1 MAQEHGPDDDPRSFA
16 RQLAAYGGVGTMF
29 PVAIVFGFLGG
40 YYLDGKLGTGPWL
53 ALLGFALGVVAALRN
68 LLRAAAA
75 LERREREQQQRNND
89 LASGQRQERR
99 STKSGRDDE

>member
-1 MAQEHGPDDDPRSFA
+1 MAQEHRPGDDPSSLP

-29 PVAIVFGFLGG
+29 PVAIAIGFLGG

-53 ALLGFALGVVAALRN
+53 ALSGFALGVVAALRN

-75 LERREREQQQRNND
+75 LERREREQQRDNEH
-89 LASGQRQERR
+89 ASGQRQERR
-99 STKSGRDDE
+99 CAKDRRDDD